1 MERFGITVGGQ
12 LLEAVRFAGVG
23 VLLGLWYD
31 VFRLLRLLTRPNA
44 RRIFLH
50 DLLFFASAAAVTL
63 LCSLPISSGHIRLF
77 HLLSVAVG
85 FVAYYQTVGRLVYAV
100 ARLLVRLLEWFG
112 RLLHGAW
119 VKITETVAHLW
130 AKRPKAAVIWHK
142 KMQKNFKNRLKLS
155 RKV

>member
-31 VFRLLRLLTRPNA
+31 VFRLLRLLTRPGA

-77 HLLSVAVG
+77 HLFATAVG
-85 FVAYYQTVGRLVYAV
+85 FVAYYQTVGRLAYAM
-100 ARLLVRLLEWFG
+100 ARLLVRALEWFG
-112 RLLHGAW
+112 GLLHGAW
-119 VKITETVAHLW
+119 LKITETAAHLW
-130 AKRPKAAVIWHK
+130 AKRPKAAIVWHK